1 MTKTAN
7 AIFSTCL
14 AIVILSFFAYSPSGG
29 AAEKTDIYSGYYS
42 RDGNDDRPAKISG
55 NSIYIK
61 FYPDQWVIMLYVP
74 YPYST
79 SLKNEVLHNVFREVK
94 KQAKSKAY
102 IKGKFG
108 FLAKKAI
115 AHIET
120 YEMKEPN
127 KAVFECDGTA
137 PCRVIFSNGYMEM
150 RKAGIVSDHIIK
162 FNRINE

>member
-7 AIFSTCL
+7 AILSTCL
-14 AIVILSFFAYSPSGG
+14 AIVILAFSAYSPPGE
-29 AAEKTDIYSGYYS
+29 AAEEIDIYSGYYS
-42 RDGNDDRPAKISG
+42 REGNDDRPAKISG
-55 NSIYIK
+55 NSIFIK

-74 YPYST
+74 YPYSRT
-79 SLKNEVLHNVFREVK
+79 LESEVLHNVFREVK
-94 KQAKSKAY
+94 QQTKSKAY

-108 FLAKKAI
+108 FLTKKAI

-137 PCRVIFSNGYMEM
+137 PCRVTFSDGCMEM